1 MSILKNKFFQ
11 WCTSS
16 LIGHLIFFETF
27 VSVPLFVWTL
37 MTMYQQHTL
46 TVATALKIGLLCM
59 VHIGIGA
66 ALLWYS
72 FSSPLIRS
80 RKDRR

>member
-1 MSILKNKFFQ
+1 VSILRNKFFR

-27 VSVPLFVWTL
+27 AGIPFFAWAL
-37 MTMYQQHTL
+37 MTMYQQDTL
-46 TVATALKIGLLCM
+46 TVAAALKIGLLCM
-59 VHIGIGA
+59 VLIGIGA

-72 FSSPLIRS
+72 FSSPLIKS
-80 RKDRR
+80 RKDRL